1 MRESS
6 MPKPTSGPP
15 EFNQHGRAV
24 ANDHTARSGPGP
36 QTAGYAV
43 AGLLTSGTATRGVDV
58 ARVKEHHRR
67 NRLRRT
73 ALLLLIPF
81 GFFGYRDLTG
91 HWLVTFPHIPASMVP
106 MVPAGVL
113 ILVLIV
119 VMLAPMLGAGKSPH
133 ILYRPDQLDV
143 GLDDVVGIDAN
154 KAEVSRTINLF
165 LGHQAFRDHMGGAP
179 RRGLLFEGPPGT
191 GKTFTA
197 KAMAKDAGVPF
208 LFVSSSSFQSMFYG
222 QTNRKIRSYFRALR
236 KYARAEGGAIGFI
249 EEIDAIGSARQGM
262 SSSGTQGVS
271 GVVNELL
278 VQLQSFDEPTK
289 GQRLAG
295 FYVDLANK
303 FLSARHQLSKPQLD
317 RPNILVVAA
326 TNRRDDLD
334 PALIRPGRFDR
345 SIYFGLPG
353 RAGRSDIIAYY
364 LAKKSHVE
372 ALSAGAVID
381 ELAGMTMGYSPADLE
396 RLLDESL
403 IVALTDGRTEMTMA
417 DISAAK
423 LSVELGVTDPA
434 VYTDA
439 ERQRVATHEAG
450 HAAVAYVVG
459 EGRKLDVL
467 SIIKRRDSLGLLQ
480 HSDTE
485 ERFMQTREEMEAL
498 LRIAMG
504 GLAAEEIFF
513 GNVSSGPA
521 GDLLGA
527 TRLAC
532 AMVGG
537 YGMGSSL
544 LSIAA
549 GSGGPFGGSLVDKVM
564 GDDGARAEADG
575 LLHAAHQA
583 ARDIIASE
591 RSVVEALRDALVSR
605 SELVGT
611 EIIDVIVSAETTRSP
626 EWAHTDG

>member
-6 MPKPTSGPP
+6 VPKPTTG
-15 EFNQHGRAV
+15 
-24 ANDHTARSGPGP
+24 RSGSNSGDNVAGNIHAAKSAVEAPA
-36 QTAGYAV
+36 TAGYAV
-43 AGLLTSGTATRGVDV
+43 AGLLTPGNATRGVDV
-58 ARVKEHHRR
+58 ARAKEHHRR
-67 NRLRRT
+67 SRLKRMS
-73 ALLLLIPF
+73 ALLLIPL
-81 GFFGYRDLTG
+81 GFFGFRDLTG
-91 HWLVTFPHIPASMVP
+91 HWLVSMPRIPASMVP

-113 ILVLIV
+113 ILVLMV
-119 VMLAPMLGAGKSPH
+119 VMLAPLLGAGKSPH

-154 KAEVSRTINLF
+154 KAEVTRTINLF

-236 KYARAEGGAIGFI
+236 RFARAEGGAIGFI

-262 SSSGTQGVS
+262 SNSTAQGVS

-278 VQLQSFDEPTK
+278 VQLQSFDEPTR

-295 FYVDLANK
+295 IYIDLANK
-303 FLSARHQLSKPQLD
+303 FLSARHQLTKPKLE
-317 RPNILVVAA
+317 RPNVLVVAA

-353 RAGRSDIIAYY
+353 RAGRIDIIAYY
-364 LAKKSHVE
+364 LDKKSHVE
-372 ALSAGAVID
+372 ELSSEPAID

-403 IVALTDGRTEMTMA
+403 IVALTDGRTQMTMA

-439 ERQRVATHEAG
+439 ERMRVATHEAG

-485 ERFMQTREEMEAL
+485 ERFMQTREDMEAL

-527 TRLAC
+527 TQLAC

-564 GDDGARAEADG
+564 GDDTARAEADG

-583 ARDIIASE
+583 ARDIISSE

-605 SELVGT
+605 SELIGT
-611 EIIDVIVSAETTRSP
+611 EIIDVIVSAETSRSS
-626 EWAHTDG
+626 EWARTT

>member
-1 MRESS
+1 M
-6 MPKPTSGPP
+6 
-15 EFNQHGRAV
+15 NHQ
-24 ANDHTARSGPGP
+24 TAKAGPGP
-36 QTAGYAV
+36 QTEGYAV

-67 NRLRRT
+67 SRLKRT
-73 ALLLLIPF
+73 AALLLIPF

-91 HWLVTFPHIPASMVP
+91 HWLVTFPHIPPSLVP

-113 ILVLIV
+113 ILVLV
-119 VMLAPMLGAGKSPH
+119 VIMLAPLLGAGKSPH

-278 VQLQSFDEPTK
+278 VQLQSFDEPTR
-289 GQRLAG
+289 GQRLVG

-303 FLSARHQLSKPQLD
+303 FLSAGHQLAKPQLD

-372 ALSAGAVID
+372 ALSAEAPID
-381 ELAGMTMGYSPADLE
+381 EIAGMTMGYSPADLE

-403 IVALTDGRTEMTMA
+403 IVALTDGRTQMTMA

-439 ERQRVATHEAG
+439 ERTRVATHEAG

-527 TRLAC
+527 TQLAC

-564 GDDGARAEADG
+564 GDDAARAEADG

-605 SELVGT
+605 SELIGT
-611 EIIDVIVSAETTRSP
+611 EIIDVIVSAEAARSP
-626 EWAHTDG
+626 RWVSTDG

>member
-1 MRESS
+1 
-6 MPKPTSGPP
+6 MPKPTSGRP
-15 EFNQHGRAV
+15 EFDPDGKAAGGINAAKSAAGA
-24 ANDHTARSGPGP
+24 
-36 QTAGYAV
+36 QTDGYAV
-43 AGLLTSGTATRGVDV
+43 AGLLTAGNATRGVDV
-58 ARVKEHHRR
+58 ARAKEHHRR
-67 NRLRRT
+67 LRLKRT
-73 ALLLLIPF
+73 AVLLAIPL
-81 GFFGYRDLTG
+81 GFFAYRDLTG
-91 HWLVTFPHIPASMVP
+91 HWLVSMPHIPASMAP

-113 ILVLIV
+113 ILVLMV
-119 VMLAPMLGAGKSPH
+119 VMLAPLLGAGKSPH

-143 GLDDVVGIDAN
+143 GLDDVVGIDSN

-236 KYARAEGGAIGFI
+236 RFARAEGGAIGFI

-262 SSSGTQGVS
+262 SNSGTQGVS

-295 FYVDLANK
+295 LYIDLANK
-303 FLSARHQLSKPQLD
+303 FLPAGRQLTKPQLE
-317 RPNILVVAA
+317 RPNVLVVAA

-372 ALSAGAVID
+372 ALSSEAAID

-403 IVALTDGRTEMTMA
+403 IVALTDGRTQMTMA
-417 DISAAK
+417 DIAAAK

-439 ERQRVATHEAG
+439 ERARVATHEAG

-485 ERFMQTREEMEAL
+485 ERFMQTREDMEAL

-527 TRLAC
+527 TQLAC
-532 AMVGG
+532 SMVGG

-564 GDDGARAEADG
+564 GDDAARAEADG

-583 ARDIIASE
+583 ARDIISSE

-605 SELVGT
+605 SELIGT
-611 EIIDVIVSAETTRSP
+611 EIIDVIVSAETTRSSG
-626 EWAHTDG
+626 WVSTDG

>member
-1 MRESS
+1 MHAA
-6 MPKPTSGPP
+6 KSGA
-15 EFNQHGRAV
+15 GA
-24 ANDHTARSGPGP
+24 
-36 QTAGYAV
+36 QTEGYAV
-43 AGLLTSGTATRGVDV
+43 AGLLTPGSATRGVDV
-58 ARVKEHHRR
+58 ARVKEHHRQS
-67 NRLRRT
+67 RLKRT
-73 ALLLLIPF
+73 AVLMSIPF
-81 GFFGYRDLTG
+81 GFFAYRDLTG
-91 HWLVTFPHIPASMVP
+91 HWLVSMPRIPPSMVP

-113 ILVLIV
+113 ILVLMVI
-119 VMLAPMLGAGKSPH
+119 MLAPLLGAGKSPH

-154 KAEVSRTINLF
+154 KAEVTRTINLF
-165 LGHQAFRDHMGGAP
+165 LGHRAFRDHMGGAP

-236 KYARAEGGAIGFI
+236 KFARAEGGAIGFI
-249 EEIDAIGSARQGM
+249 EEIDAIGAARQGM
-262 SSSGTQGVS
+262 SSTGTQGVA

-289 GQRLAG
+289 GQRIVG
-295 FYVDLANK
+295 FYVDVANK
-303 FLSARHQLSKPQLD
+303 FLSARHQLTKPQLE
-317 RPNILVVAA
+317 RPNVLVVAA

-353 RAGRSDIIAYY
+353 RVGRSDIIAYY
-364 LAKKSHVE
+364 LAKKSHVP
-372 ALSAGAVID
+372 ALSSEAAVD

-423 LSVELGVTDPA
+423 LSVELGVTDSA

-439 ERQRVATHEAG
+439 ERIRVATHEAG

-485 ERFMQTREEMEAL
+485 ERFMQTREDMEAL

-527 TRLAC
+527 TQLAC

-564 GDDGARAEADG
+564 GDDTARAEADG
-575 LLHAAHQA
+575 LLQAAHQA
-583 ARDIIASE
+583 ARDIITAE

-611 EIIDVIVSAETTRSP
+611 EIIDVIVSAETTRSVT
-626 EWAHTDG
+626 WAPTSS

>member
-6 MPKPTSGPP
+6 VPDPTV
-15 EFNQHGRAV
+15 GRPVSNPDDATGV
-24 ANDHTARSGPGP
+24 NSRTAKSSIGG
-36 QTAGYAV
+36 QTAEYAV
-43 AGLLTSGTATRGVDV
+43 AGLLTPGSDTRGVDV
-58 ARVKEHHRR
+58 ARTKEHHRQT
-67 NRLRRT
+67 RLKRT
-73 ALLLLIPF
+73 AALLLIPG
-81 GFFGYRDLTG
+81 GFFAYRDLTG
-91 HWLVTFPHIPASMVP
+91 HWLVSFPHIPPSMVP

-113 ILVLIV
+113 ILVLLIV
-119 VMLAPMLGAGKSPH
+119 MVAPLFGAGKSPH
-133 ILYRPDQLDV
+133 MLYRPEQLDV

-154 KAEVSRTINLF
+154 KAEVTRTINLF
-165 LGHQAFRDHMGGAP
+165 LGHKAFRDHMGGVP
-179 RRGLLFEGPPGT
+179 RRGILFEGPPGT
-191 GKTFTA
+191 GKTFIA

-236 KYARAEGGAIGFI
+236 RYARAEGGAIGFI
-249 EEIDAIGSARQGM
+249 EEIDAIGSSRQGM
-262 SSSGTQGVS
+262 SSTGSQGVA

-289 GQRLAG
+289 GQRIIG
-295 FYVDLANK
+295 FYVDVANK
-303 FLSARHQLSKPQLD
+303 FLPARHQLAKPQLE
-317 RPNILVVAA
+317 RPNVLVVAA

-353 RAGRSDIIAYY
+353 RAGRADIISYY
-364 LAKKSHVE
+364 LAKKNHVE
-372 ALSAGAVID
+372 SLSSVDAVD
-381 ELAGMTMGYSPADLE
+381 EIAGMTIGYSPADLE

-403 IVALTDGRTEMTMA
+403 IVALTDARTEMTMA

-485 ERFMQTREEMEAL
+485 ERFMQTRDDMEAL

-513 GNVSSGPA
+513 DDVSSGPA

-527 TRLAC
+527 TQLAC

-549 GSGGPFGGSLVDKVM
+549 GSGGPFGGTLIDKVM
-564 GDDGARAEADG
+564 ADDVSRAEADE

-591 RSVVEALRDALVSR
+591 RAVVEALRDALIAR
-605 SELVGT
+605 SELIGT
-611 EIIDVIVSAETTRSP
+611 EIIDVIVSAETTRLS
-626 EWAHTDG
+626 EWVSSDT

>member
-1 MRESS
+1 
-6 MPKPTSGPP
+6 MPKPTSGSPG
-15 EFNQHGRAV
+15 FNPDGAAA
-24 ANDHTARSGPGP
+24 ANVQTDKSGTGA

-43 AGLLTSGTATRGVDV
+43 AGLLTPGSATRGVDV

-67 NRLRRT
+67 SRLKRT
-73 ALLLLIPF
+73 AALLLIPL

-91 HWLVTFPHIPASMVP
+91 HWLVGMPHIPPSMVP

-113 ILVLIV
+113 ILVLMV
-119 VMLAPMLGAGKSPH
+119 VMLAPLLGAGKSPH

-154 KAEVSRTINLF
+154 KAEVTRTINLF

-295 FYVDLANK
+295 VYVDFANK
-303 FLSARHQLSKPQLD
+303 FLSAGHQLSKPELD

-372 ALSAGAVID
+372 ALSAESAID
-381 ELAGMTMGYSPADLE
+381 ELAGMTIGYSPADLE

-403 IVALTDGRTEMTMA
+403 IVALTDGRTQMTMA
-417 DISAAK
+417 DIAAA
-423 LSVELGVTDPA
+423 DPA

-485 ERFMQTREEMEAL
+485 ERFMQTREDMEAL
-498 LRIAMG
+498 LRISMG

-527 TRLAC
+527 TQLAC

-564 GDDGARAEADG
+564 GDESARAEADG

-605 SELVGT
+605 SELIGT
-611 EIIDVIVSAETTRSP
+611 EIIDVIVSAETTRSS
-626 EWAHTDG
+626 EWVSTHG